1 MYCQYCGSEL
11 PEGTKFCTNCG
22 KPVGVAGQDSWQQKA
37 DKAAAAMGSFADEAM
52 DTLNSAGKAVDS
64 AISDIE
70 SEFRGGTTYY
80 GAPLKE
86 DRSLLVYILL
96 NFVTCGIYGYY
107 FIYSVAK
114 DVNTACEDDDE
125 ETAGLGLFILLSI
138 ITCGFYGLYWEYK
151 LGNRLARN
159 AASYGIDMQEN
170 GTTILLWRI
179 FGAFICVVGTFVGS
193 YILIKNVNAVCTAY
207 NDRYFA

>member
-1 MYCQYCGSEL
+1 M
-11 PEGTKFCTNCG
+11 
-22 KPVGVAGQDSWQQKA
+22 
-37 DKAAAAMGSFADEAM
+37 AA
-52 DTLNSAGKAVDS
+52 
-64 AISDIE
+64 
-70 SEFRGGTTYY
+70 
-80 GAPLKE
+80 
-86 DRSLLVYILL
+86 
-96 NFVTCGIYGYY
+96 
-107 FIYSVAK
+107 
-114 DVNTACEDDDE
+114 
-125 ETAGLGLFILLSI
+125 FILLSI